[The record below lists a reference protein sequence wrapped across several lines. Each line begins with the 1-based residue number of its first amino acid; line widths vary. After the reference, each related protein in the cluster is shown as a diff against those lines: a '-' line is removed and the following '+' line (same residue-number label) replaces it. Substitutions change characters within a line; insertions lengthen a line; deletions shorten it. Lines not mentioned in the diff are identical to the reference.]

1 MTLGTDRSL
10 VRQAFFDQIESDDTF
25 YEYYSDLEDDEIQD
39 IADTRANTYINKA
52 ISILKSKCEP
62 DIEFAIDEDADEFED
77 DLTDAEI
84 QLIGGD
90 LAFEVYIGRD
100 IAKMKTRI
108 NTFTSSDL
116 KALHSP
122 ANERNSFMA
131 MYKQLQSDNL
141 SKILDY
147 AAKNRI
153 TGKFISPNEEGV
165 GYDT

>member
-1 MTLGTDRSL
+1 MATDREL
-10 VRQAFFDQIESDDTF
+10 VRQAFYDRIESDDTF
-25 YEYYSDLEDDEIQD
+25 FQYFAEAKDDEIQA
-39 IADTRANTYINKA
+39 IADERVNTYISEA
-52 ISILKSKCEP
+52 ITLLKRKCEVEL
-62 DIEFAIDEDADEFED
+62 DFTLDTENDEFDEDFTDE
-77 DLTDAEI
+77 EI

-100 IAKMKTRI
+100 VAKMKTRI

-131 MYKQLQSDNL
+131 MYKQLQQDNI
-141 SKILDY
+141 SKIADY
-147 AAKNRI
+147 AARDRL
-153 TGKFISPNEEGV
+153 TGKFKSVNTDGV

>member
-1 MTLGTDRSL
+1 MATDRGL
-10 VRQAFFDQIESDDTF
+10 VRQAFFDRIESDDTF
-25 YEYYSDLEDDEIQD
+25 FQYFADAEDDEIQEL
-39 IADTRANTYINKA
+39 ADERANTYISEA
-52 ISILKSKCEP
+52 ITLLRRKCEI
-62 DIEFAIDEDADEFED
+62 DLDFTLDAETDAFAA
-77 DLTDAEI
+77 DLTEEEI

-100 IAKMKTRI
+100 VAKMKTRI

-131 MYKQLQSDNL
+131 MYKQLQQDNI
-141 SKILDY
+141 SKIADY
-147 AAKNRI
+147 AARDRL
-153 TGKFISPNEEGV
+153 TGRFKSVNTEGI

>member
-1 MTLGTDRSL
+1 MGTARSE
-10 VRQAFFDQIESDDTF
+10 VRQAFFDAIELDDTF
-25 YEYYSDLEDDEIQD
+25 YEYYDETLDDGDIQD
-39 IADTRANTYINKA
+39 IADERANTYIKKA

-62 DIEFAIDEDADEFED
+62 EIDFTVDEETDEFND
-77 DLTDAEI
+77 DLTDDEI

-100 IAKMKTRI
+100 IAKMRTRI

-122 ANERNSFMA
+122 ANERNSLMA
-131 MYKQLQSDNL
+131 MYKQLQNDNL
-141 SKILDY
+141 AKISDY

-153 TGKFISPNEEGV
+153 TGKYKSPNSEGV
-165 GYDT
+165 DEDDT